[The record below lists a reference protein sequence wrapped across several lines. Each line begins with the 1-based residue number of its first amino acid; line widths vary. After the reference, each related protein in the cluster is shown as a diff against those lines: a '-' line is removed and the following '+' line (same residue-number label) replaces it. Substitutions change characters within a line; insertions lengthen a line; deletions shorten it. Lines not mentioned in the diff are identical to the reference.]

1 MIAEVISIGD
11 ELTSGQR
18 LDTNSKWLSERLG
31 ELGVTVKYHTTVAD
45 DLDANVQV
53 FRNAADRADIVVAT
67 GGLGPTA
74 DDLTREA
81 LAKVAGVELAID
93 EGSLEHIRGLFARH
107 NREMPERNR
116 VQAFFPNGSRPI
128 FNPKGTAPGIAMPI
142 PRAAGGVAHV
152 FALPGVPAEMFE
164 MFAQSVAPAVAAM
177 LPERRVL
184 RHRRIKCFGLGESQV
199 EQMLPDLI
207 RRGREPQVGITV
219 HAATITLR
227 ITAGGESEAECE
239 ELIRPTVET
248 IRSALG
254 TLVFGE
260 EEDELPDVVARLLA
274 TRGERLATIDAG
286 TGGALEAALR
296 EFSGY
301 ENIYAGGMSLVDP
314 AKQQFIWKAESQPA
328 AESGRELV
336 VAMAESIRR
345 RFGVEYG
352 VAVGAFPSDGGK
364 DQPAAPYWYAV
375 ATAEKTL
382 IRSATLMSH
391 QSIWQPR
398 AAKQALNL
406 LRLWLLGHAEEG
418 PHSPKR

>member
-1 MIAEVISIGD
+1 
-11 ELTSGQR
+11 
-18 LDTNSKWLSERLG
+18 
-31 ELGVTVKYHTTVAD
+31 
-45 DLDANVQV
+45 
-53 FRNAADRADIVVAT
+53 
-67 GGLGPTA
+67 
-74 DDLTREA
+74 
-81 LAKVAGVELAID
+81 
-93 EGSLEHIRGLFARH
+93 
-107 NREMPERNR
+107 
-116 VQAFFPNGSRPI
+116 
-128 FNPKGTAPGIAMPI
+128 
-142 PRAAGGVAHV
+142 
-152 FALPGVPAEMFE
+152 MFE
-164 MFAQSVAPAVAAM
+164 MFAQSVAPAVAAL

-227 ITAGGESEAECE
+227 ITAGGASEAECE
-239 ELIRPTVET
+239 ELMRPTVET

-260 EEDELPDVVARLLA
+260 EEDELPDVVTRLLA
-274 TRGERLATIDAG
+274 ARGERLATIDAG
-286 TGGALEAALR
+286 TGGGLEAALR

-314 AKQQFIWKAESQPA
+314 AKQQFIWEAESQPA

-352 VAVGAFPSDGGK
+352 VAVGAFPSDSGK

-382 IRSATLMSH
+382 IRSATLISH

-418 PHSPKR
+418 PHFPKR